1 MIINKDFRD
10 NDGQINEQKNEN
22 INNTKLN
29 NINTKKKN
37 KKSCC

>member
-10 NDGQINEQKNEN
+10 NDGQINEHKNEN